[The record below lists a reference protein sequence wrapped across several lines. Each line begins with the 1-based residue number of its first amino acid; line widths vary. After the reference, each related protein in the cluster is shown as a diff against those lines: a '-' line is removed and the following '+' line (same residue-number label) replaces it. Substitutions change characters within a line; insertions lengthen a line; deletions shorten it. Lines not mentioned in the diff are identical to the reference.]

1 MEQDYYS
8 SMMYIIQYIYV
19 DIELNRLITK
29 STQENKLGALHI
41 GIALYCM
48 RDATY
53 FRQKIS
59 SILNFR
65 EKTHNVSWF
74 DSHKREKMFGKTKK
88 LHFFINSNYSSIQY
102 ISWNDPVMFTW
113 KPDILEENC
122 QFL

>member
-41 GIALYCM
+41 GVALYCM
-48 RDATY
+48 RDVTY

-59 SILNFR
+59 SILNFC
-65 EKTHNVSWF
+65 EKNHNVF
-74 DSHKREKMFGKTKK
+74 CFVLRFRKKREKLFGKMKK
-88 LHFFINSNYSSIQY
+88 KVFF
-102 ISWNDPVMFTW
+102 
-113 KPDILEENC
+113 
-122 QFL
+122 

>member
-88 LHFFINSNYSSIQY
+88 LHFLLTLITAAYSSY
-102 ISWNDPVMFTW
+102 PEM
-113 KPDILEENC
+113 IL
-122 QFL
+122 